1 MGNEGLKPDQFVVE
15 FRPRLW
21 IPVGEVDGSDQDSLN
36 SRFDVAGLVIFRIT
50 RQACAGQHGSVVSRE
65 NGHAV
70 PGTLP
75 LPGGFV
81 PESSKGIHGTGSLLR
96 LELLE
101 TNHVRLSFG

>member
-15 FRPRLW
+15 FRSRLR
-21 IPVGEVDGSDQDSLN
+21 IPVGEMDGSDRASLT
-36 SRFDVAGLVIFRIT
+36 SRFDVAGLVIFRMS

-75 LPGGFV
+75 LPDCFV
-81 PESSKGIHGTGSLLR
+81 TKSSKGIHGKGSLIR

-101 TNHVRLSFG
+101 TDHVRLSFA